1 MLSEAFLKDL
11 SVFLPE
17 LEVRRMEP
25 MSAHTTLRIGGP
37 AAAMAFPLGDELEK
51 TVAFALKNGV
61 KPLLIGSGSNILAP
75 DGGLD
80 RFVVV
85 TRSGEPEI
93 RVEGASIFAEAG
105 APLAKIA
112 AAARDAGLTG
122 FEFAAGIPGT
132 LGGALLMNAGAYGG
146 EMKDVVSETEWLDG
160 AGEKRVTRGAEH
172 RFAYRDSI
180 FAHEESYIL
189 SGRIDLAPGDTE
201 AIRIRM
207 DELAE
212 KRRASQPLDVPSA
225 GSAFKRP
232 VNGYA
237 AAMIDE
243 CGLRGERVGG
253 ACVSEKH
260 AGFIV
265 NTGGATC
272 ADVLELIEKVRGAVF
287 ERFGTL
293 LEPEIRVVK

>member
-1 MLSEAFLKDL
+1 MLSKAFVKEL
-11 SVFLPE
+11 SRALPG
-17 LEVRRMEP
+17 LEVRLAEP
-25 MSAHTTLRIGGP
+25 MSVHTTLHIGGP
-37 AAAMAFPLGDELEK
+37 AAAMAFPRGDELEK
-51 TVAFALKNGV
+51 TIAFALKKGV

-75 DGGLD
+75 DGELD

-93 RVEGASIFAEAG
+93 RVEGASVYAQAG
-105 APLAKIA
+105 ATLAKIA

-146 EMKDVVSETEWLDG
+146 EMKDVAACTAWLDG
-160 AGEKRVTRGAEH
+160 DGNRRETTGAGH
-172 RFAYRDSI
+172 RFGYRRSV
-180 FAHEESYIL
+180 FAETESYIL
-189 SGRIDLAPGDTE
+189 SGRIDLAPGDPE
-201 AIRIRM
+201 AIRARM

-232 VNGYA
+232 ANGYA

-243 CGLRGERVGG
+243 CGLRGLRVGG

-272 ADVLELIEKVRGAVF
+272 ADVLELIEKIQSAVF
-287 ERFGTL
+287 ERFGTM
-293 LEPEIRVVK
+293 LEPEIRVVN

>member
-1 MLSEAFLKDL
+1 MISEAFLKDL
-11 SVFLPE
+11 SRELPE

-25 MSAHTTLRIGGP
+25 MSAHTTLHIGGP
-37 AAAMAFPLGDELEK
+37 AAAMAFPRGDALGR
-51 TVAFALKNGV
+51 TVALALKAGV
-61 KPLLIGSGSNILAP
+61 KPLLVGSGSNILAP
-75 DGGLD
+75 DGVLD
-80 RFVVV
+80 RFVVM

-93 RVEGASIFAEAG
+93 RVEGTSVCAEAG
-105 APLAKIA
+105 ATLAKIA

-146 EMKDVVSETEWLDG
+146 EIKDVAASTVWLDG
-160 AGEKRVTRGAEH
+160 NGDKRETVGAGHG
-172 RFAYRDSI
+172 FGYRQSI
-180 FAHEESYIL
+180 FANTEAYIL
-189 SGRIDLAPGDTE
+189 SGRIDLAPGDPE
-201 AIRIRM
+201 AIRARM

-232 VNGYA
+232 ANGYA
-237 AAMIDE
+237 AAMIDG
-243 CGLRGERVGG
+243 CGLRGLRVGG

-272 ADVLELIEKVRGAVF
+272 ADVLELIEKVRRAVF
-287 ERFGTL
+287 ERFGTE
-293 LEPEIRVVK
+293 LEPEIRVVN

>member
-11 SVFLPE
+11 SRFLPE
-17 LEVRRMEP
+17 LEVRRGEP
-25 MSAHTTLRIGGP
+25 MSAHTTLHIGGP
-37 AAAMAFPLGDELEK
+37 AAAMAMPRGAELAK
-51 TVAFALKNGV
+51 TVAFALEKGV
-61 KPLLIGSGSNILAP
+61 RPLLIGSGSNILAP

-80 RFVVV
+80 RFVVL
-85 TRSGEPEI
+85 TRSGEPDI
-93 RVEGASIFAEAG
+93 RVEGTSVFAEAG
-105 APLAKIA
+105 AALAKIA

-146 EMKDVVSETEWLDG
+146 EMKDVAASTVWLDG
-160 AGEKRVTRGAEH
+160 NGTVRETRGAEH
-172 RFAYRDSI
+172 AFGYRDSA

-189 SGRIDLAPGDTE
+189 SGRIDLSPGDPE
-201 AIRIRM
+201 AIRARM

-212 KRRASQPLDVPSA
+212 RRRASQPLDLPSA

-232 VNGYA
+232 AGGYA

-272 ADVLELIEKVRGAVF
+272 ADVLELIEKIRRAVF
-287 ERFGTL
+287 ERFGTM